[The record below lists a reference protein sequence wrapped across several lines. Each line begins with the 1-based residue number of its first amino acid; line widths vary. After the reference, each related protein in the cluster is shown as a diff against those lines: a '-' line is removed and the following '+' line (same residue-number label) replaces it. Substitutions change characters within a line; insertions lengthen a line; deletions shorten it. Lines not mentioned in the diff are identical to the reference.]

1 MKKIIKIGALTFCGA
16 ALALS
21 MTACGS
27 LGGSVAGST
36 GNRDAAVALPAQYSI
51 TYEVQK
57 PGEDAITLVTK
68 AQDGEGNVYYASG
81 STEQLF
87 LNDGGRY
94 QLYEKDADG
103 NFSESSSGKL
113 YTADYIKTATADF
126 TACAQPDVN
135 ANTPGFDETEGTTVA
150 GRTCTV
156 YENKIGVAGMNTTY
170 VLQLDQETGVCLGYN
185 ELTDTGIFTSEPGK
199 AVFSCTEFL
208 TEDVTL
214 PVELPR

>member
-1 MKKIIKIGALTFCGA
+1 MKQILKLGSLALCTA

-27 LGGSVAGST
+27 LGGGAAAST
-36 GNRDAAVALPAQYSI
+36 GNRDTAVALPAQYSI

-57 PGEDAITLVTK
+57 PSEDSISLVTK
-68 AQDGEGNVYYASG
+68 ARDADGNVYFSSG
-81 STEQLF
+81 DAELLF
-87 LNDGGRY
+87 LNDEGRY
-94 QLYEKDADG
+94 RLYEPDADG

-170 VLQLDQETGVCLGYN
+170 VLQIDQETGACLGYN
-185 ELTDTGIFTSEPGK
+185 ELTDTGIFTSEPSK
-199 AVFSCTEFL
+199 DVFSCTEFL
-208 TEDVTL
+208 TENVTL